1 MTSSVSHVQLEYD
14 LRDRVVREWQN
25 GTEVRRVY
33 DEHSVT
39 RTLLWSEEEKEEDWL
54 TSTFRYSRTG
64 ELKQVVLPDGA
75 ELTIN
80 HAVAG
85 RESERC
91 SIAHYVRGR

>member
-1 MTSSVSHVQLEYD
+1 MAE
-14 LRDRVVREWQN
+14 R
-25 GTEVRRVY
+25 TEVRRVY

-39 RTLLWSEEEKEEDWL
+39 RTLLWSEEEKEEGL

-80 HAVAG
+80 HDAAG